1 MAAREVFLPSLL
13 LQEGHMKIKSQK
25 DFAAGIALIIVGTA
39 FAIGATNY
47 SFGSA
52 IRPGPGYFPFGLGII
67 LAILGAI
74 VLFGSTTQNRKG
86 GDPIG
91 TIPWRPLLCIVCAI
105 VFFGYFLPKLG
116 FMISFP
122 IMIVLTAAGSNEF
135 TWKDAI
141 LNAVILTTISYL
153 IFIYGLQLTIPLWPA

>member
-1 MAAREVFLPSLL
+1 
-13 LQEGHMKIKSQK
+13 MKIKSQR
-25 DFAAGIALIIVGTA
+25 DFYAGLLLILVGAA

-74 VLFGSTTQNRKG
+74 VFVTSFNRRCTD

-91 TIPWRPLLCIVCAI
+91 HIPWRPLLCVVGAI
-105 VFFGYFLPKLG
+105 LFFGAGITRLG
-116 FMISFP
+116 FVISFP
-122 IMIVLTAAGSNEF
+122 LAIILTSYASAEF
-135 TWKDAI
+135 TWRGAI
-141 LNAVILTTISYL
+141 LNALALTVASYA
-153 IFIYGLQLTIPLWPA
+153 IFIWGLQLTIPVWPV